1 MLHFLSLSVILWP
14 VFCTFNLCFTVSIR
28 NDVTELLNA
37 CSVFLC
43 PQAQCKEVRKKKE
56 LVLQILTEPI
66 RNWEGDDIRTL
77 GPVLHMSQAAV
88 HSQNCPVL
96 ITTCKS
102 LTTHRTCCCLSE
114 MKGILKGQLLI
125 SQKNL
130 SILVKLSVYTNC
142 AVWMYQKFI
151 FTPTMNTVQF
161 TVQFNFIYTALGTFI
176 VQGKPLQ

>member
-96 ITTCKS
+96 ITTCKNNTEPVVIFLKWKAYSQASFWSARKTWAYLLNLAFTQTVPCECTRNLYS
-102 LTTHRTCCCLSE
+102 LPQWTPFS
-114 MKGILKGQLLI
+114 
-125 SQKNL
+125 SQFN
-130 SILVKLSVYTNC
+130 SIL
-142 AVWMYQKFI
+142 FI
-151 FTPTMNTVQF
+151 QHL
-161 TVQFNFIYTALGTFI
+161 AL
-176 VQGKPLQ
+176 L

>member
-14 VFCTFNLCFTVSIR
+14 VFLYHCFTVSIR

-43 PQAQCKEVRKKKE
+43 PQAQCKEIRKKKE

-88 HSQNCPVL
+88 RSQNCQVL
-96 ITTCKS
+96 MTTCKS
-102 LTTHRTCCCLSE
+102 LTTHTTCCCLSE
-114 MKGILKGQLLI
+114 MNGILTGQLLI

-130 SILVKLSVYTNC
+130 SIKLNLAFTQTVPCECTRNLYSLPQWTPFSS
-142 AVWMYQKFI
+142 QSSSILFI
-151 FTPTMNTVQF
+151 QHL
-161 TVQFNFIYTALGTFI
+161 AL
-176 VQGKPLQ
+176 L